1 MKKVFETVDKVCH
14 TWAHQLQ
21 EEGRNGLGSI
31 SFSNRWLY
39 SYNTPIAYYVDRDV
53 VVMTRAR
60 FSNTTNKHQSATMSA
75 TSHMRRIE
83 LPIGLKSPSF
93 HTSAEAIPVDVERLL
108 KYWISE
114 LGRIQ
119 KRIARWKQGTYL
131 LNAERDLARESE
143 TIKQTLGELHYHL
156 PGIFGDK
163 WTASPERK
171 LELWTELGRLR
182 KIDPTYKERLRLA
195 RIQEA
200 ERLEQQAKK
209 YRVRA
214 KLAPFKAKLSLIK
227 WKAKGGSEYS
237 YYQPLPNGYTYLRA
251 RQHFA
256 LVVSNILRDGYK
268 PGSIAYH
275 ANSAI
280 IETSKGITFTY
291 PEFVK
296 ALAGFKRGKLLG
308 MRFGGFSITKV
319 DHEAQTVTAG
329 CHTVPLSEIAYF
341 AKIYDKLRKRYKRT
355 KHTDES

>member
-21 EEGRNGLGSI
+21 EEGRNGTGSI

-39 SYNTPIAYYVDRDV
+39 SYNTPIAYYVDRDI
-53 VVMTRAR
+53 VVMTRASI
-60 FSNTTNKHQSATMSA
+60 SNTTNKHQSAVMSA

-83 LPIGLKSPSF
+83 LPVRLKPPF
-93 HTSAEAIPVDVERLL
+93 LHTSAEAIPVDVERLL
-108 KYWISE
+108 EYWISK
-114 LGRIQ
+114 LGKIQ
-119 KRIARWKQGTYL
+119 ERIARWKQGTYL
-131 LNAERDLARESE
+131 LNAERDLSREAE
-143 TIKQTLGELHYHL
+143 TIKQTLGELHYYL

-163 WTASPERK
+163 WIVSPERK
-171 LELWTELGRLR
+171 LQLWTELGRLR

-200 ERLEQQAKK
+200 ERLEQEEKEK
-209 YRVRA
+209 RLRE
-214 KLAPFKAKLSLIK
+214 KLAPTKAKLSLIK
-227 WKAKGGSEYS
+227 WRAKGGSEYS
-237 YYQPLPNGYTYLRA
+237 YYQPLPNGHTYLKPTNV
-251 RQHFA
+251 FG
-256 LVVSNILRDGYK
+256 VIVSTVLRDGVS
-268 PGSIAYH
+268 PGIDA
-275 ANSAI
+275 AI
-280 IETSKGITFTY
+280 IKTSKGITFTY

-355 KHTDES
+355 KHTDET

>member
-1 MKKVFETVDKVCH
+1 MKKVFETVNKVCH

-39 SYNTPIAYYVDRDV
+39 SYSTPIAYYVDRDV
-53 VVMTRAR
+53 VVMTRVS
-60 FSNTTNKHQSATMSA
+60 FSNATNKHQSAVMSA

-83 LPIGLKSPSF
+83 LPIMLKPPF
-93 HTSAEAIPVDVERLL
+93 LHTSAEAIPVDVERLL
-108 KYWISE
+108 EYWISE

-119 KRIARWKQGTYL
+119 ERIARWKQGTYL
-131 LNAERDLARESE
+131 LNAERDLSRQAE
-143 TIKQTLGELHYHL
+143 TIKQTLGELHYYL

-163 WTASPERK
+163 WIVTPERK

-200 ERLEQQAKK
+200 ERLEQQAKQD
-209 YRVRA
+209 RVRA
-214 KLAPFKAKLSLIK
+214 KLAPFKEQIRLIE
-227 WKAKGGSEYS
+227 WKHGKEYWNHGGG
-237 YYQPLPNGYTYLRA
+237 LPNGYTYLKA
-251 RQHFA
+251 TEAFGITCATA
-256 LVVSNILRDGYK
+256 LQNRDNRHWME
-268 PGSIAYH
+268 I
-275 ANSAI
+275 AI
-280 IETSKGITFTY
+280 IKTSKGITFTY

-341 AKIYDKLRKRYKRT
+341 AKIYDKLRKRYK
-355 KHTDES
+355 HTDES